1 MSRRI
6 VLLGLTVLS
15 LSAASLAAAPHGT
28 RKALSTCVQQCLKS
42 GEDLICCNYICH
54 PIGMNPC

>member
-15 LSAASLAAAPHGT
+15 LFAASLAAAPHG
-28 RKALSTCVQQCLKS
+28 RQKALDTCVQSCVKS
-42 GEDLICCNYICH
+42 GGDPICCRYVCH